1 MTVIVCPTP
10 DHRIERP
17 YQVLLLRS
25 AILMNHI
32 TYLSRKACMFF
43 LEGVISRRLPLY
55 LRKFLP
61 QEVEPLVDMRDAG
74 FLG

>member
-32 TYLSRKACMFF
+32 TYFIQKSMHVLFGGCNQEFA
-43 LEGVISRRLPLY
+43 VI
-55 LRKFLP
+55 FAQVLP

>member
-32 TYLSRKACMFF
+32 TYLFQKSMHVLFGGCNQQEIAVIFAQVSAPGSRT
-43 LEGVISRRLPLY
+43 
-55 LRKFLP
+55 
-61 QEVEPLVDMRDAG
+61 
-74 FLG
+74 LGRYA

>member
-10 DHRIERP
+10 DHRIEQP

-32 TYLSRKACMFF
+32 TYLFQKSMHVF
-43 LEGVISRRLPLY
+43 LGGCNQEFAVI
-55 LRKFLP
+55 FTQVLP